1 MPGINKLWPIIALTV
16 LAFLFS
22 VTPSFSF
29 LYDGYHWDESD
40 LPVTWQIN
48 QDGTADCTGEFDAIR
63 AAYQTWENVSGS
75 YFTET
80 YLGTTSRG
88 LSDPWDGY
96 NVVSWGDSEEDNNV
110 IAVCWTWYY
119 TATLEIFECDIEFQ
133 DNHTWSSS
141 GEAGKFDV

>member
-1 MPGINKLWPIIALTV
+1 VSRIGKSWPILALTV
-16 LAFLFS
+16 LILLFS
-22 VTPSFSF
+22 AASSFSF